1 MQASTNTLMTK
12 GYPKTEFI
20 KNYFTIEINRLT
32 EDIIEMIENQNVFS
46 KKKYYDSKLEN
57 LYNDFYV
64 FLLKQDLAEQVVL
77 KDTSCKSKFNNDI
90 FAQKHIG

>member
-20 KNYFTIEINRLT
+20 KNYFNSEINLLT

-46 KKKYYDSKLEN
+46 KKKIL
-57 LYNDFYV
+57 
-64 FLLKQDLAEQVVL
+64 
-77 KDTSCKSKFNNDI
+77 
-90 FAQKHIG
+90 